1 MPKYNVTVV
10 GTVYADYTV
19 TADTAE
25 DAKELAEQAF
35 VDDDIF
41 ETLAAVQDGR
51 LVKDDQG
58 IISIDPDE
66 VTTVEVSCAPC
77 APCSEGEHATIEPD
91 EAGIE
96 RCTCC
101 GEPEN

>member
-1 MPKYNVTVV
+1 MPKYNVSVIA
-10 GTVYADYTV
+10 TVYADYTV

-58 IISIDPDE
+58 IVSIKPDE
-66 VTTVEVSCAPC
+66 VAIFEVEDPF
-77 APCSEGEHATIEPD
+77 D
-91 EAGIE
+91 
-96 RCTCC
+96 
-101 GEPEN
+101 